1 VVPRMSDR
9 TDDLAAAFGE
19 DTDDETAQAAAENI
33 EAFADQYDEE
43 LTSEAVLDRFADA
56 PYADFHAAFNWLV
69 GDLAAD
75 SDDCTDSREF
85 RIGGP
90 GEHAADPTITG

>member
-1 VVPRMSDR
+1 MSDI

-19 DTDDETAQAAAENI
+19 HTDADTAATAAENV
-33 EAFADQYDEE
+33 ADFAEQYDEE
-43 LTSEAVLDRFADA
+43 LTSERVLDRFEAA
-56 PYADFHAAFNWLV
+56 PYGDFRAAFNWLV

-75 SDDCTDSREF
+75 NEDCTDSRAF

-90 GEHAADPTITG
+90 GDHAADPTITG

>member
-1 VVPRMSDR
+1 MSDI

-19 DTDDETAQAAAENI
+19 ATDADLAQTAAENVQ
-33 EAFADQYDEE
+33 AFAEQYDED
-43 LTSEAVLDRFADA
+43 LSAEAVLDRFEDA
-56 PYADFHAAFNWLV
+56 PDADFREAFNWLV

-75 SDDCTDSREF
+75 NEDCTDSREF

-90 GEHAADPTITG
+90 GDHAADPTITG

>member
-1 VVPRMSDR
+1 MSDI

-19 DTDDETAQAAAENI
+19 STDADTAATAAENVA
-33 EAFADQYDEE
+33 AFAEQYDED
-43 LTSEAVLDRFADA
+43 LTSEAVVDRFEDA
-56 PYADFHAAFNWLV
+56 PYDEFRRAFNWLV

-75 SDDCTDSREF
+75 TDDCTDSREF

-90 GEHAADPTITG
+90 GDHAADPTITG